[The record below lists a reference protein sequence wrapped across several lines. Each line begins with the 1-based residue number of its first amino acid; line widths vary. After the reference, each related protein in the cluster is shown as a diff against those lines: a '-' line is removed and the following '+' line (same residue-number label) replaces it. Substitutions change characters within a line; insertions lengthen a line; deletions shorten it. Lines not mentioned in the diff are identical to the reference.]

1 MINKFQTYHN
11 INEQKKLS
19 KENKKI
25 SSSFMMVFKLLIFNY
40 DFSLTNI
47 IPLHKLFQILFKKYN
62 LDNYDISLLIVNQ
75 LLKEKSG
82 NKNDYDKL
90 SKELKIHGVDIFY
103 GVVQKSI
110 SNINLMMNMIMKNYH
125 LYYDKEDIFMKK
137 YMIPVIYLITRYV
150 DNYDVNIMDFSD
162 LIVLDDNVFKNMQEF
177 IIKSLETSREKYQ
190 YFFDKIS

>member
-1 MINKFQTYHN
+1 
-11 INEQKKLS
+11 
-19 KENKKI
+19 
-25 SSSFMMVFKLLIFNY
+25 
-40 DFSLTNI
+40 
-47 IPLHKLFQILFKKYN
+47 
-62 LDNYDISLLIVNQ
+62 
-75 LLKEKSG
+75 
-82 NKNDYDKL
+82 
-90 SKELKIHGVDIFY
+90 
-103 GVVQKSI
+103 
-110 SNINLMMNMIMKNYH
+110 MIMKNYH